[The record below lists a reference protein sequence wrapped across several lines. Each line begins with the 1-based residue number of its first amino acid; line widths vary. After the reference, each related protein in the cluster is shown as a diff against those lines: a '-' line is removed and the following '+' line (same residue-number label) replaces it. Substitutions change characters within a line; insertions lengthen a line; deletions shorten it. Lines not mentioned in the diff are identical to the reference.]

1 MRIATHWM
9 LVGAGATGV
18 ALAVCL
24 ASALTRPT
32 ETPAKRRRSDKTAT
46 ARVDA
51 GGTSRSS
58 HGLARIAHPS
68 AEKRDHLGSGIREN
82 SGANPRPRPDF
93 SRSQLPTGG
102 QLGQA
107 NRGTVA
113 TRNDEHPMP
122 AATNSERANPV
133 FEQPAPR
140 VARQIESAKQP
151 PPADPGISSATL
163 IDVLDRFDRVARR
176 RETSTRQLALRQR
189 PSDESLAEQN
199 DDNAADTPAEDDLP
213 APGDTGDEAI
223 GTDNSGPDDAG
234 ADTSDR
240 ARSPRRRGPPQSSIK
255 HLDGQATGAD
265 HLEIN
270 IQDEDLRRVLTQ
282 FSEQSGMN
290 ILAGPNVHGTVSC
303 SLHDVTLDEA
313 LGAILKSTGY
323 VSKRRGDFVYVG
335 DPQDFQMIERN
346 AEQIA
351 VRIYRPNYVS
361 AKDLEVL
368 IMPLL
373 TPAPIGRIS
382 VSAPP
387 EVGIPANQ
395 TAAGGYS
402 MTETE
407 VVVVQDYR
415 HVLSEVDQVVKEI
428 DKRPPQVSIEA
439 MILSVQLDD
448 QTKFGINF
456 QALRN
461 EQHLRLGV
469 GNPRQAPLEGGGK
482 TDATTGAPLGA
493 FDFASGGM
501 NFAFLDGSLGAFLNF
516 LETIGDTNV
525 IATPRIMCLNKQR
538 AEIQIG
544 QQLGYVTTTLTS
556 TATAQTINF
565 LDTGAQLRLRPFIS
579 ADGLIRMEVHP
590 ELSTGSVQQSGNY
603 TLPNKEVTQVTTNV
617 MVRDGCTVVIGGLMR
632 EDLSTSTSQVP
643 LMGSLPVVGPFFRN
657 KTEEIKRNEILVLIT
672 PRIVYEPQ
680 TCEEGECGAK
690 DFISRQSA
698 AIEHMSPIGKRY
710 MGRKAL
716 RKAQAALAAGDRKGA
731 LRWADK
737 AIYVDPENLMA
748 VQFRDRINAGA
759 GPVAG
764 PPHGGPS
771 AGPGMAGQ
779 PLDGEELPPWLLDG
793 LEGAPA
799 APAEPLHPRDPG
811 QTGRMID
818 IERRGVFDDA
828 QNDARR

>member
-24 ASALTRPT
+24 ASALTRSAGT
-32 ETPAKRRRSDKTAT
+32 LATSQRSETTGTAHRNAAVRGDFRGART
-46 ARVDA
+46 AQW
-51 GGTSRSS
+51 
-58 HGLARIAHPS
+58 ARG
-68 AEKRDHLGSGIREN
+68 R
-82 SGANPRPRPDF
+82 
-93 SRSQLPTGG
+93 
-102 QLGQA
+102 A
-107 NRGTVA
+107 NRGAPPRAVPK
-113 TRNDEHPMP
+113 RSDEQPVS
-122 AATNSERANPV
+122 AATNAERANTV
-133 FEQPAPR
+133 LEQPAGR
-140 VARQIESAKQP
+140 LARQIAEKQ

-163 IDVLDRFDRVARR
+163 IEVLDRFDRVARR
-176 RETSTRQLALRQR
+176 PEPAVSRTALRQR
-189 PSDESLAEQN
+189 PSDESLTDDGADNSADASAEN
-199 DDNAADTPAEDDLP
+199 DLP
-213 APGDTGDEAI
+213 EPGDTGDEGIADSDA
-223 GTDNSGPDDAG
+223 GGEDAG
-234 ADTSDR
+234 A
-240 ARSPRRRGPPQSSIK
+240 APPPRRRGPPQSSIT
-255 HLDGQATGAD
+255 HLDGQTTGSD

-270 IQDEDLRRVLTQ
+270 IQDEDLRKVLAQ

-290 ILAGPNVHGTVSC
+290 ILAGPSVEGTVSC

-323 VSKRRGDFVYVG
+323 ISKRRGDFVYVG
-335 DPQDFQMIERN
+335 GPQDFEMIEQN

-373 TPAPIGRIS
+373 SKAPVGRIS

-387 EVGIPANQ
+387 EVGIAPNQ
-395 TAAGGYS
+395 MNAGGYS

-407 VVVVQDYR
+407 VVVVQDYT

-469 GNPRQAPLEGGGK
+469 GNPRQAPLGGGGQ

-501 NFAFLDGSLGAFLNF
+501 NFAFLDGSLGTFLNF

-680 TCEEGECGAK
+680 TCQEGECGAN
-690 DFISRQSA
+690 DFIARQSA
-698 AIEHMSPIGKRY
+698 VIDHMSPIGKRY
-710 MGRKAL
+710 MCRKAL
-716 RKAQAALAAGDRKGA
+716 RKAQAALAAGDRKDA
-731 LRWADK
+731 VRWADK
-737 AIYVDPENLMA
+737 AVYFDPENLMA
-748 VQFRDRINAGA
+748 VQFRNQVNAGA

-764 PPHGGPS
+764 QPHGAPAR
-771 AGPGMAGQ
+771 AGPPAAGPTTAGQ
-779 PLDGEELPPWLLDG
+779 PLDGEQLPPWLLDG

-799 APAEPLHPRDPG
+799 EQVQPLHPRDPG
-811 QTGRMID
+811 LPGRMID

-828 QNDARR
+828 HNKARQ

>member
-9 LVGAGATGV
+9 LAGAGATGV

-24 ASALTRPT
+24 ASALARPAK
-32 ETPAKRRRSDKTAT
+32 TPAEPQRSKTT
-46 ARVDA
+46 AVARSNA
-51 GGTSRSS
+51 GVRPDQRG
-58 HGLARIAHPS
+58 ARTAQQENHD
-68 AEKRDHLGSGIREN
+68 RLGSGIREN
-82 SGANPRPRPDF
+82 FGPNSPGSGIRENSDAKRRPQSDF
-93 SRSQLPTGG
+93 LRSQLP
-102 QLGQA
+102 A
-107 NRGTVA
+107 
-113 TRNDEHPMP
+113 
-122 AATNSERANPV
+122 ERASPAI
-133 FEQPAPR
+133 EQPAGR
-140 VARQIESAKQP
+140 VARQVAEKQ

-163 IDVLDRFDRVARR
+163 IEVLDRFDRVARR
-176 RETSTRQLALRQR
+176 RGPSASQVALRQR
-189 PSDESLAEQN
+189 PSDESLAYGNEE
-199 DDNAADTPAEDDLP
+199 DASDASAENDLP
-213 APGDTGDEAI
+213 APGDTGDEAV
-223 GTDNSGPDDAG
+223 GDEKMDPDNSDA
-234 ADTSDR
+234 ASTETVR
-240 ARSPRRRGPPQSSIK
+240 PPRRRGPAQSSIT
-255 HLDGQATGAD
+255 HLDGQTTGSD

-270 IQDEDLRRVLTQ
+270 IQDEDLRRVLAQ

-290 ILAGPNVHGTVSC
+290 ILAGPSVQGTVSC

-335 DPQDFQMIERN
+335 GPQDFEMIEQN
-346 AEQIA
+346 AEQIG

-373 TPAPIGRIS
+373 SKAPVGRIS
-382 VSAPP
+382 VSAPS
-387 EVGIPANQ
+387 EVGIAPNQ
-395 TAAGGYS
+395 MNAGGYS
-402 MTETE
+402 MTESE
-407 VVVVQDYR
+407 VVVVQDYT

-461 EQHLRLGV
+461 QQHLRLGV
-469 GNPRQAPLEGGGK
+469 GNPRQAPLGGGGQ

-501 NFAFLDGSLGAFLNF
+501 NFAFLDGSLGMFLDF

-632 EDLSTSTSQVP
+632 EDLTTSINQVP
-643 LMGSLPVVGPFFRN
+643 FMGSLPVVGPFFRN

-698 AIEHMSPIGKRY
+698 VIDHMSPIGKRY

-716 RKAQAALAAGDRKGA
+716 RKAQAALAAGDRKAA

-737 AIYVDPENLMA
+737 AVFFDHENLMA
-748 VQFRDRINAGA
+748 VQFRDRVNAGA

-764 PPHGGPS
+764 SRRSGAPHVEPIT
-771 AGPGMAGQ
+771 AGQ

-799 APAEPLHPRDPG
+799 AAEPLHPRDPG
-811 QTGRMID
+811 LPGRTID
-818 IERRGVFDDA
+818 IERRGVFDHAADKPL
-828 QNDARR
+828 R